1 MENSLDNFFP
11 KDLRLLRSN
20 DFKRVHESGRRKS
33 SQTLQIFYIPNYS
46 ENSRF
51 GISVSKKFGLA
62 VERNL
67 LKRWIREA
75 IRKNKTLIQG
85 GLDVVV
91 HPRLNVESSSK
102 QILLELNDLFI
113 SLNLRKE
120 IALHKKIHP
129 A

>member
-11 KDLRLLRSN
+11 KDLRLLKSK
-20 DFKRVHESGRRKS
+20 DFKRVYESGRRKN
-33 SQTLQIFYIPNYS
+33 SQTLQVFYIPNHS

-51 GISVSKKFGLA
+51 GISVSKKFGFA
-62 VERNL
+62 VKRNL

-91 HPRLNVESSSK
+91 HPRLNVDSSSK
-102 QILLELNDLFI
+102 QILLELNNLFI
-113 SLNLRKE
+113 SLSLRKE
-120 IALHKKIHP
+120 IAIHKKIHP